1 MTTDNRTGDRGNHH
15 SIQGGGG
22 ITHGDGSRSAA
33 SGEVSDPVE
42 LMRLFR
48 RRWSSGVAI
57 LTIGERDNWRGI
69 TLTAVMPL
77 SLDPPTVAIGL
88 TATGEFAARLQEGT
102 RCGLSILQRD
112 QVFLSERFAGRAPV
126 PDASFTGVPFDLDA
140 AEIPLIRNAA
150 AALSCRVELVVE
162 AGDHLLVLLEVDD
175 GVIGPDMD
183 DPLVS
188 YEGSYRGLEVD

>member
-1 MTTDNRTGDRGNHH
+1 MTIGDRTDDR

-22 ITHGDGSRSAA
+22 ITHGDGMRSTA
-33 SGEVSDPVE
+33 SSDGSDPVE

-48 RRWSSGVAI
+48 RRWASGVAI
-57 LTIGERDNWRGI
+57 LTVGEQDNWRGI

-126 PDASFTGVPFDLDA
+126 PDSSFTGVPFDLDA

-175 GVIGPDMD
+175 GVIGPDTD